1 MLLQYARQFGQKLV
15 RRRPLGPREETE
27 RHTVGC
33 LDTLDLV
40 VIGVR
45 RMLGA
50 GVHILVGAVAKYIA
64 GPAIV
69 LSFLVAALSS
79 LLSGL
84 CCIEFG
90 ARVPRSG
97 SMYLYSYSIMGQ
109 VYGFIIGWNR
119 ILSLT
124 VGTACIAWA
133 WSYTFDSLI
142 GNHISQALEETFS
155 PYMPYYLAKYPS
167 FFTLGLVL
175 LLLGETTGSG
185 SSVLPQV
192 NKVFMGINISVL
204 SFIIVS
210 GIIKGD
216 LHNWKLT
223 EQDYT
228 LNTSESKDI
237 YSLGPLG
244 SGGFVPF
251 GLDGILRGAA
261 LCFYMFIGFD
271 SIVTTGERAQN
282 PQRSIP
288 ISIVVSVLICFVV
301 YFGVSAALTLM
312 VPYYQIHPDSPFLQ
326 AFLYVG
332 WGPARYVVGVGIL
345 CALSSRERMPWS
357 LLLLHVLT
365 PLCFLFQPP
374 EHHVHHVWL
383 IYTMEE
389 DGLLFRF
396 LARINVR
403 TRTHITAIM
412 ISGKLAGVLALL
424 FHVTDL
430 MDLMS
435 LRSLLANLVVDF
447 SVLVLRYHS
456 DQNLSKNQ
464 RTEEETE
471 MQLVSLWFPPST
483 IPTRKSG
490 QIAYGCA
497 SMLVLLLTIL
507 SLILAQWP
515 SQVFS
520 GDPVLTTVAVLLLL
534 LITGVTV
541 IIWRQPQSPTAL
553 HFRVPALPVL
563 PLVSIFVNVYLM
575 VHMTT
580 WTWVLFGIW
589 MGIGFAIYFG
599 YGIRHKLE
607 ENSEQHSSLHL
618 PDAGQ
623 KHP

>member
-1 MLLQYARQFGQKLV
+1 MLQDARQFGQKLV
-15 RRRPLGPREETE
+15 CRRPLGPREETE
-27 RHTVGC
+27 HHMAGC
-33 LDTLDLV
+33 LNTLDLV
-40 VIGVR
+40 IIGVR

-79 LLSGL
+79 LLSGF
-84 CCIEFG
+84 CYIEFG
-90 ARVPRSG
+90 ARVPSSG
-97 SMYLYSYSIMGQ
+97 SMYLYSYTIMGQ

-124 VGTACIAWA
+124 VG
-133 WSYTFDSLI
+133 L
-142 GNHISQALEETFS
+142 
-155 PYMPYYLAKYPS
+155 
-167 FFTLGLVL
+167 LVL
-175 LLLGETTGSG
+175 GVH
-185 SSVLPQV
+185 VLPQV
-192 NKVFMGINISVL
+192 NKVFMGINILVL

-210 GIIKGD
+210 GFIKGD

-228 LNTSESKDI
+228 LNTSESNDI

-251 GLDGILRGAA
+251 GLDGVLRGAA
-261 LCFYMFIGFD
+261 LCSYMFIGFD
-271 SIVTTGERAQN
+271 SIVTTGEKAQN

-288 ISIVVSVLICFVV
+288 ISIVVSVLICFVA

-326 AFLYVG
+326 AFLHVG
-332 WGPARYVVGVGIL
+332 CGPARYAVAVGIL
-345 CALSSRERMPWS
+345 CALSSS
-357 LLLLHVLT
+357 LLNT
-365 PLCFLFQPP
+365 MFAMS
-374 EHHVHHVWL
+374 WL
-383 IYTMEE
+383 IYTMAE

-396 LARINVR
+396 LAQINA
-403 TRTHITAIM
+403 RTHTHIKVIM
-412 ISGKLAGVLALL
+412 ISGILTGVLALL
-424 FHVTDL
+424 FHFSDL

-464 RTEEETE
+464 KTEEESE
-471 MQLVSLWFPPST
+471 MELVVKERSLDSVLEAGTSRNLKSLWFPAST
-483 IPTRKSG
+483 IPTQTSG
-490 QIAYGCA
+490 QIVYGCA
-497 SMLVLLLTIL
+497 IVLVVLLIIL
-507 SLILAQWP
+507 SLIVYQWP

-520 GDPVLTTVAVLLLL
+520 GDPMLTTVAVLLLL
-534 LITGVTV
+534 LITGVTA
-541 IIWRQPQSPTAL
+541 IIWRQPQDPTAL
-553 HFRVPALPVL
+553 HFRVPALPFL
-563 PLVSIFVNVYLM
+563 PLVSIFVNIYLM

-607 ENSEQHSSLHL
+607 ENTEQHTSLHL
-618 PDAGQ
+618 PNAGQ
-623 KHP
+623 RHP